1 MAIIRNTNSKF
12 TAELTEV
19 ELLLYLIVHFK
30 LHPDKAEESL
40 IKNAKD
46 GNIFCVRLPPEVDS
60 LRKLA
65 KHLQETRELDD
76 LSETYLKLVLNEIM
90 FDPNVHPGI
99 YLTISDYSDNFSN
112 ISIIKDSPT
121 KSPRL
126 EIFYSEW
133 ILEYIYHLYF
143 YK

>member
-1 MAIIRNTNSKF
+1 MAIIRNTDSKF

-30 LHPDKAEESL
+30 LHPEKAEESL

-65 KHLQETRELDD
+65 EHLQETRELDD
-76 LSETYLKLVLNEIM
+76 LSETFLKLVLNEI
-90 FDPNVHPGI
+90 
-99 YLTISDYSDNFSN
+99 SDIDEF
-112 ISIIKDSPT
+112 IT
-121 KSPRL
+121 KRELNNDRNDINTTS
-126 EIFYSEW
+126 
-133 ILEYIYHLYF
+133 H
-143 YK
+143 